1 MKVFSN
7 PDSYK
12 GGDTV
17 VTLGMFDGVHA
28 GHKKLLSHVIDISQE
43 KSLIPTVLTF
53 WPHPRM
59 VLKKDED
66 SLQFITTLDEK
77 TVVISQQGIE
87 QLFLL
92 QFNKD
97 LASKTAEEFIVE
109 ILIGKVKMK
118 HLVVGYNHRFG
129 RDRVHDYNVY
139 KQLAEK
145 YGFTISRV
153 EAVHE
158 GDIAVSSTVVR
169 NLLNEGRVQKANKI
183 LGYNYSIFGTVT
195 GGQKLGRKLGYPT
208 ANIKP
213 NEHYKLI
220 PGKGVYACF
229 INVMGKQYGGMLNV
243 GVRPTINS
251 SDYELT
257 IEVHILDFNQDIYS
271 EEVTVSFIQKVR
283 DEEKFS
289 GLDTL
294 VAQLKVDEQ
303 NIRKILNE
311 YKC

>member
-1 MKVFSN
+1 MKVFSD

-12 GGDTV
+12 GGNTV

-28 GHKKLLSHVIDISQE
+28 GHKKLLSHVMDVSKE
-43 KSLIPTVLTF
+43 KSLVPTVLTF

-59 VLKKDED
+59 VLRKDDD

-92 QFNKD
+92 QFNKE
-97 LASKTAEEFIVE
+97 LSSKTAEEFIVE
-109 ILIGKVKMK
+109 ILIDKIKMK

-129 RDRVHDYNVY
+129 SDRVHDYAVY
-139 KQLAEK
+139 QQLAAK
-145 YGFTISRV
+145 YNFTISRV
-153 EAVHE
+153 EAVYE
-158 GDIAVSSTVVR
+158 NEVAVSSTVVR
-169 NLLNEGRVQKANKI
+169 NLLSEGKVLEANKI

-220 PGKGVYACF
+220 PGKGVYACLV
-229 INVMGKQYGGMLNV
+229 NVMGKQYGGMLNV
-243 GVRPTINS
+243 GIRPTVSNN
-251 SDYELT
+251 DYELT

-271 EEVTVSFIQKVR
+271 EEVTVSFLKKVR
-283 DEEKFS
+283 DEQKFS
-289 GLDTL
+289 GLESL
-294 VAQLKVDEQ
+294 VAQLKLDEQ
-303 NIRKILNE
+303 NIRNILKKE
-311 YKC
+311 LS

>member
-153 EAVHE
+153 EAVQE

>member
-92 QFNKD
+92 QFNKE

-169 NLLNEGRVQKANKI
+169 NLLNEGLVQKANKI

-243 GVRPTINS
+243 GVRPTVNS

>member
-12 GGDTV
+12 GEGTV

-28 GHKKLLSHVIDISQE
+28 GHKKLLSHVIDVSKE

-59 VLKKDED
+59 VLKKDDD
-66 SLQFITTLDEK
+66 SLKFITTLDEK
-77 TVVISQQGIE
+77 TVIISQQGIE

-92 QFNKD
+92 QFTKE
-97 LASKTAEEFIVE
+97 LSSKTAEEFIVE
-109 ILIGKVKMK
+109 ILIKKLKMK

-129 RDRVHDYNVY
+129 KDRVHDYTVY
-139 KQLAEK
+139 QQFAKK
-145 YGFTISRV
+145 YGFSISRV
-153 EAVHE
+153 EAVYE
-158 GDIAVSSTVVR
+158 GEIAVSSTVVR
-169 NLLNEGRVQKANKI
+169 NLLTEGNVLQAGKI
-183 LGYNYSIFGTVT
+183 LGYNYSIFGTVK

-220 PGKGVYACF
+220 PGKGVYACLV
-229 INVMGKQYGGMLNV
+229 NVIGKQYGGMLNV
-243 GVRPTINS
+243 GVRPTVNS
-251 SDYELT
+251 NDFELT

-283 DEEKFS
+283 EEQKFS
-289 GLDTL
+289 GLEEL
-294 VAQLKVDEQ
+294 VAQLKIDEQ
-303 NIRKILNE
+303 NIRKLLASHMS
-311 YKC
+311 

>member
-12 GGDTV
+12 GRNTV
-17 VTLGMFDGVHA
+17 VTLGMFDGIHA
-28 GHKKLLSHVIDISQE
+28 GHKKLLSHVIEVAQNH
-43 KSLIPTVLTF
+43 SLIPTVLTF

-59 VLKKDED
+59 VLNKDDD

-77 TVVISQQGIE
+77 TMVISQQGIE

-92 QFNKD
+92 QFDKE

-109 ILIGKVKMK
+109 ILIGKIKMK

-129 RDRVHDYNVY
+129 RDRVHDFDVY

-145 YGFTISRV
+145 YDFNVSRV
-153 EAVHE
+153 EAVYE
-158 GDIAVSSTVVR
+158 DDIAVSSTVVR
-169 NLLNEGRVQKANKI
+169 KLLKKGKVLQANKI

-220 PGKGVYACF
+220 PGKGVYACY
-229 INVMGKQYGGMLNV
+229 INVIGKQYGGMLNV
-243 GVRPTINS
+243 GVRPTVNS

-271 EEVTVSFIQKVR
+271 EEVTVSFIKKVR

-289 GLDTL
+289 GLEAL
-294 VAQLKVDEQ
+294 VAQLKLDEQ
-303 NIRKILNE
+303 NIRNILNE